1 MLRTPLISGNEIR
14 AWKLVWVT
22 AGLSPVP
29 PSPQAGRRQS
39 PAAYRGAFALKDS
52 NARSEA
58 SFLFRRLA
66 PHAEEIFDG
75 LLLLR
80 HFAPA
85 GSHGEIGGVDFR
97 ISNSRRCSIA
107 FRIASFVSIRSL
119 THACSDSRIYGSG
132 ATTGAIGCSLK
143 LAPIYPRFEP

>member
-1 MLRTPLISGNEIR
+1 
-14 AWKLVWVT
+14 VWVT
-22 AGLSPVP
+22 AGLSPEAPQP
-29 PSPQAGRRQS
+29 PAGRRQS
-39 PAAYRGAFALKDS
+39 PPGYCGGFRLIEDS

-66 PHAEEIFDG
+66 PLAEEIFDG

-85 GSHGEIGGVDFR
+85 CSHGEIDGADFR

-107 FRIASFVSIRSL
+107 FHSASFASIRSL
-119 THACSDSRIYGSG
+119 THARWDSRIYGSG
-132 ATTGAIGCSLK
+132 ATMGAIGCSLNV
-143 LAPIYPRFEP
+143 AAICPRFEL